1 MTSQD
6 AKLVAKILS
15 LGARNGRIA
24 LFGNLQTDI
33 LPLPTSRMSK
43 VRCPDG
49 VTRTRG
55 ERLHLLPDIPTDER
69 EKEITSALIVA
80 GILGFCG
87 TVNVLGIEEI
97 SPATNLVRYKC
108 NLQMRSRNLS

>member
-6 AKLVAKILS
+6 AKLVGKILS
-15 LGARNGRIA
+15 LGARNGGIA

-33 LPLPTSRMSK
+33 LQLPTSRMSK
-43 VRCPDG
+43 IRCPDG
-49 VTRTRG
+49 ATRTRG
-55 ERLHLLPDIPTDER
+55 ERLDLLADIPTDER

-87 TVNVLGIEEI
+87 TVNVLGMEEI
-97 SPATNLVRYKC
+97 SPFTNVVRYKC
-108 NLQMRSRNLS
+108 NIAMRP